1 MVDPQQNS
9 HNFPACSPNETFLGA
24 GTMRNICTHKPSPP
38 PPIVKRNS
46 SQPDQ
51 AGKHCLFTIHLVAHL
66 YFLAFQQPKQPLCSP
81 HSCFSDP
88 NMALREA
95 WLSAPEG
102 RLCPWQQARALALRE
117 ASAEIHGAPWLPWIA
132 ERLEKVG
139 GGKPS
144 KQAVGQLFA
153 LVDTD
158 KEWYPGKHNGAKR
171 GRKPLLTR
179 AKRRCIGLAMM

>member
-1 MVDPQQNS
+1 M
-9 HNFPACSPNETFLGA
+9 
-24 GTMRNICTHKPSPP
+24 
-38 PPIVKRNS
+38 
-46 SQPDQ
+46 
-51 AGKHCLFTIHLVAHL
+51 
-66 YFLAFQQPKQPLCSP
+66 
-81 HSCFSDP
+81 
-88 NMALREA
+88 
-95 WLSAPEG
+95 
-102 RLCPWQQARALALRE
+102 ALRE

-179 AKRRCIGLAMM
+179 AKRRCIAQSAMAAKREHGEEPCVAAVVHACPHATLNPTTKHRPWLLRMLLCIAMM

>member
-1 MVDPQQNS
+1 MLERTGRADRWWTHSKTVTTSQ
-9 HNFPACSPNETFLGA
+9 HVHRMKHFLGA

-132 ERLEKVG
+132 ESLRTMLGVAKV
-139 GGKPS
+139 
-144 KQAVGQLFA
+144 
-153 LVDTD
+153 
-158 KEWYPGKHNGAKR
+158 
-171 GRKPLLTR
+171 
-179 AKRRCIGLAMM
+179 

>member
-1 MVDPQQNS
+1 
-9 HNFPACSPNETFLGA
+9 
-24 GTMRNICTHKPSPP
+24 MRNICTHKPSPP

-102 RLCPWQQARALALRE
+102 RLCPWQQARALTIIL
-117 ASAEIHGAPWLPWIA
+117 SIA
-132 ERLEKVG
+132 
-139 GGKPS
+139 
-144 KQAVGQLFA
+144 
-153 LVDTD
+153 
-158 KEWYPGKHNGAKR
+158 
-171 GRKPLLTR
+171 
-179 AKRRCIGLAMM
+179 IGM